1 MIFNL
6 SIVCTCTLCLS
17 DFMKFKDHFS
27 RHASIYQRF
36 RPHYPVELFQ
46 YLAGLCENP
55 QLVWDCGTGNGQAA
69 WGLSEHFQQ
78 VIATDPS
85 QSQIEQSRAH
95 PRIRYRL
102 ATAEESGLEDH
113 STDLLCIA
121 QALHWFDFERF
132 YPEAKRVL
140 KKGGL
145 IAAWSYGLPSLSE
158 ELDHLILYF
167 HDEMLRGFWKQENE
181 FVTRSYTT
189 IPFPFPEIPSP
200 NFQMEKEGNFED
212 LLGLLESWSTVQRYK
227 EAMGRNPLLK
237 IRTELL
243 HAWGASEK
251 KRIFRWQIPLL
262 IGINL

>member
-1 MIFNL
+1 MLNVFC
-6 SIVCTCTLCLS
+6 SCTLCLPYS
-17 DFMKFKDHFS
+17 MKFKDHFS

-121 QALHWFDFERF
+121 QALHWFDFQRF

-212 LLGLLESWSTVQRYK
+212 LLGLLESWSAVQRYK